1 MFTLRPS
8 LKSIFSFAIILFS
21 LSQVAVAQLTTT
33 QIIQNEAI
41 QLPSRTAATPAFYET
56 IRLKQ
61 AVLIGEMHGTKEPP
75 EFAQGVVETLLS
87 QQRPVILGLEAVGTK
102 ADSYIKAGQLDS
114 LRAYWNKLFLM
125 DGRHNSSWL
134 DLVWRYHR
142 NPNVTLVLFDQTD
155 EQIPRLSRDRSMA
168 ENLLQALKKRPDAV
182 LVTLS
187 GNIHNQLKPYNETE
201 TMGYFLHTLPDTPLK
216 QDQIL
221 SVTHFYGAGTMMN
234 SQGNGLQLYKVLDK
248 SGEFSS
254 AVPYQSYFL
263 LTDMFPMFNS
273 LLFTRTVT
281 AAEPPR

>member
-1 MFTLRPS
+1 MSTLPPS
-8 LKSIFSFAIILFS
+8 LKSSFLLTAVLAF
-21 LSQVAVAQLTTT
+21 LSQLAVAQSTIAKT
-33 QIIQNEAI
+33 IQDGAI
-41 QLPSRTAATPAFYET
+41 DLPSRTAANPALYEAL
-56 IRLKQ
+56 RSKQ
-61 AVLIGEMHGTKEPP
+61 AILIGEMHGTKEPP

-102 ADSYIKAGQLDS
+102 ADVFIKASQLDS
-114 LRAYWNKLFLM
+114 LKAYWKKLFLM

-142 NPNVTLVLFDQTD
+142 NPNVTVVLFDQTD

-168 ENLLQALKKRPDAV
+168 ENLIQALKKQPDAV

-187 GNIHNQLKPYNETE
+187 GNIHNRLQPFNETE
-201 TMGYFLHTLPDTPLK
+201 TMGYFLRSLPHAPFK
-216 QDQIL
+216 PEQIL

-234 SQGNGLQLYKVLDK
+234 SQGNGLQLHQVPDR

-263 LTDMFPMFNS
+263 ITDLFPSVNA

-281 AAEPPR
+281 AAEPPK

>member
-1 MFTLRPS
+1 MSPPPS
-8 LKSIFSFAIILFS
+8 LKSVFSFAVVLFS
-21 LSQVAVAQLTTT
+21 INQVAIAQSNTAKL
-33 QIIQNEAI
+33 IQDGAI
-41 QLPSRTAATPAFYET
+41 ELPSRTAATPGLYEA
-56 IRLKQ
+56 IRSKQ
-61 AVLIGEMHGTKEPP
+61 AILIGEMHGTKQPP

-102 ADSYIKAGQLDS
+102 ADAYIRAGQLDS
-114 LRAYWNKLFLM
+114 LKAHWKKLFLM

-155 EQIPRLSRDRSMA
+155 EQIPHLSRDRSMA
-168 ENLLQALKKRPDAV
+168 ENLLQALQKRPDAV
-182 LVTLS
+182 IVTLS

-201 TMGYFLHTLPDTPLK
+201 TMGYFLHTVSNTPL
-216 QDQIL
+216 QQNQIL

-234 SQGNGLQLYKVLDK
+234 SQGNGLQLRQVPDN
-248 SGEFSS
+248 SGEFST

-263 LTDMFPMFNS
+263 LTDMFPMWNS

-281 AAEPPR
+281 AAESPK